1 VHSLPQLRLDFL
13 KLRPHAVTPGLPLKL
28 EGSPSR
34 FAADEGEAQESEGL
48 RSTDAAFLAVDCRV
62 AAAVGWGIVIS
73 IAILVALA
81 ALSGLVLGRSGC
93 SLLALLVAGAVLA
106 PVTAFALQHQGSSA
120 ALPGILVIVA
130 CLAINQAAYVI
141 GGISRSSGPRDPPE
155 QGSPHIQADDVPGD
169 GRQDDV
175 PHEGE
180 RQQKAQSNVVHLS
193 EKRHADPT
201 R

>member
-1 VHSLPQLRLDFL
+1 
-13 KLRPHAVTPGLPLKL
+13 
-28 EGSPSR
+28 
-34 FAADEGEAQESEGL
+34 
-48 RSTDAAFLAVDCRV
+48 
-62 AAAVGWGIVIS
+62 
-73 IAILVALA
+73 
-81 ALSGLVLGRSGC
+81 
-93 SLLALLVAGAVLA
+93 LLALLVAGAVLA
-106 PVTAFALQHQGSSA
+106 PASALALQYQGFA

-141 GGISRSSGPRDPPE
+141 GGISTNIGPRDPPE

-180 RQQKAQSNVVHLS
+180 RQQKTQSNVVHLS
-193 EKRHADPT
+193 EKRHAHPT

>member
-1 VHSLPQLRLDFL
+1 MSSHRL
-13 KLRPHAVTPGLPLKL
+13 KGAKAPL
-28 EGSPSR
+28 
-34 FAADEGEAQESEGL
+34 
-48 RSTDAAFLAVDCRV
+48 T
-62 AAAVGWGIVIS
+62 
-73 IAILVALA
+73 
-81 ALSGLVLGRSGC
+81 
-93 SLLALLVAGAVLA
+93 
-106 PVTAFALQHQGSSA
+106 